1 MRILVTGSEGFIGSN
16 LTKLDSDVMF
26 ETLDKKG
33 DPDHLIDL
41 TRVNWDDFKL
51 AKFQAVI
58 HLAAEISV
66 EESFQRREHYWET
79 NVVATKNLFQACAL
93 ASVPR
98 IIFASSA
105 AVYGPS
111 GEPVKYVQHKPQPQ
125 SPYAETKVRGEE
137 IGNLVSN
144 EIVSNLIEKYLSD
157 KTYQNKIIFDGY
169 PRTLIQAQTLND
181 SMIKYNQKIHIALRL
196 TVSLDTIIKRIKER
210 SALEK
215 RDDDSE
221 EIAIKRY
228 ETYEKNIKPVIDFY
242 KQSNLLKDV
251 NGESSIIEINNEISA
266 LIESIKG

>member
-1 MRILVTGSEGFIGSN
+1 MNLVIFGPPGAGKGTQSGYIAKKFKFYQLSTGELLRNEIKNNTN
-16 LTKLDSDVMF
+16 LGK
-26 ETLDKKG
+26 
-33 DPDHLIDL
+33 
-41 TRVNWDDFKL
+41 
-51 AKFQAVI
+51 Q
-58 HLAAEISV
+58 IS
-66 EESFQRREHYWET
+66 ST
-79 NVVATKNLFQACAL
+79 IN
-93 ASVPR
+93 S
-98 IIFASSA
+98 
-105 AVYGPS
+105 
-111 GEPVKYVQHKPQPQ
+111 
-125 SPYAETKVRGEE
+125 
-137 IGNLVSN
+137 GNLVSN

-157 KTYQNKIIFDGY
+157 KTYQNRIIFDGY
-169 PRTLIQAQTLND
+169 PRTLTQAQTLND

-266 LIESIKG
+266 LIESIKGWL